1 MIENILQ
8 SMKIHHAMSDM
19 QEREKAAQ
27 SWNIKIWRKSNL
39 AIFHL
44 KPELTKTHLDWY
56 WQLVQIQRET
66 QQNWNKGPFS
76 EFCLCLH
83 KILNHGLSSSQQK
96 FPNSKSGFDQMRW
109 IMSSMW
115 NCVISHRSW
124 SWQKNTFWWM
134 LIVNRF
140 LNWWI

>member
-83 KILNHGLSSSQQK
+83 KLLNYWIIAWAAVIKNSQLEKQVLTK
-96 FPNSKSGFDQMRW
+96 
-109 IMSSMW
+109 
-115 NCVISHRSW
+115 CVESC
-124 SWQKNTFWWM
+124 QACELKLTLNTFWWL

-140 LNWWI
+140 LNWGI

>member
-66 QQNWNKGPFS
+66 QQNWNKGPFL
-76 EFCLCLH
+76 EFCLCLN
-83 KILNHGLSSSQQK
+83 KILNY
-96 FPNSKSGFDQMRW
+96 W
-109 IMSSMW
+109 IMMAWAALNKITKFKIRFWPNALNHVKHVVLFLSRIGFEVDNKHMLVHV
-115 NCVISHRSW
+115 NC
-124 SWQKNTFWWM
+124 
-134 LIVNRF
+134 
-140 LNWWI
+140 

>member
-83 KILNHGLSSSQQK
+83 KILYHWITAWAAVIKNSQLENQVLTKCVESCQACGTVSSRIGVEVDK
-96 FPNSKSGFDQMRW
+96 KTHFGG
-109 IMSSMW
+109 
-115 NCVISHRSW
+115 C
-124 SWQKNTFWWM
+124 
-134 LIVNRF
+134 
-140 LNWWI
+140 